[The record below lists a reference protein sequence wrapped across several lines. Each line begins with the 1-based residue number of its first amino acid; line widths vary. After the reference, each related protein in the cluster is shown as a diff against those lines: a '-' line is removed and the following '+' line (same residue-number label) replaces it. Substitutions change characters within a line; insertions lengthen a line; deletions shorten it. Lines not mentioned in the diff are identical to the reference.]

1 MPKKIINVAKMW
13 LQNGYLPQL
22 TREDIGW
29 LQFFLEITWST
40 HGGNNYGKD
49 RSQEFWCGL
58 FYRIKIVKKK
68 SYYLLRLIPYP
79 ISKKSTLSMY
89 KSLSR
94 KKYSQASYYSKFFL
108 VIQLAG
114 PGLSKDASDSF
125 FESLVKV
132 LLQEIPQYKHIFL

>member
-68 SYYLLRLIPYP
+68 KLLSLETYPLSYFEKKLPKYVQKSK
-79 ISKKSTLSMY
+79 SKK
-89 KSLSR
+89 
-94 KKYSQASYYSKFFL
+94 
-108 VIQLAG
+108 I
-114 PGLSKDASDSF
+114 
-125 FESLVKV
+125 
-132 LLQEIPQYKHIFL
+132 